1 MNAGQKD
8 YKAGTKADSCGI
20 FSIGPCNGV
29 RMCFDASV
37 FGMQSPTLPPTCSMM
52 MERLC
57 DEHGKEIEKRR
68 YPVPQ
73 FTLGQGYL
81 LDSYHPKDATRRAQ
95 WLEWSFTPVFDAK
108 SPAVAGVIHKAQYD
122 RAQFPFTPAISIGSA
137 SWSLP
142 QGPVSKQKLPKYT
155 LFDPQSHYF
164 RSGAH
169 MPLMIYVGGNSD
181 GRRSKAANAR
191 RANRAAERG
200 WTPARIQAAS
210 RALKDGEH
218 GTQTEGHTQPSA
230 VKGTSG
236 KGGGAGSSGKG
247 WRQSNAWS
255 SSWSS
260 GNAWQ

>member
-1 MNAGQKD
+1 
-8 YKAGTKADSCGI
+8 
-20 FSIGPCNGV
+20 
-29 RMCFDASV
+29 
-37 FGMQSPTLPPTCSMM
+37 MM
-52 MERLC
+52 MEKIC
-57 DEHGKEIEKRR
+57 DKHGRGDERGELQKRR
-68 YPVPQ
+68 FPVPQ
-73 FTLGQGYL
+73 FTLGQGYS
-81 LDSYHPKDATRRAQ
+81 LDSYLPKDATRRSQ
-95 WLEWSFTPVFDAK
+95 WLEWSFTPVFDAT
-108 SPAVAGVIHKAQYD
+108 SPAMADVIHKAQCD
-122 RAQFPFTPAISIGSA
+122 RQHFPFNPEISIGSA

-142 QGPVSKQKLPKYT
+142 QGPVSKQKLPKLP
-155 LFDPQSHYF
+155 LFDPHSDYF
-164 RSGAH
+164 RRGAH

-181 GRRSKAANAR
+181 TRRSKGANAR